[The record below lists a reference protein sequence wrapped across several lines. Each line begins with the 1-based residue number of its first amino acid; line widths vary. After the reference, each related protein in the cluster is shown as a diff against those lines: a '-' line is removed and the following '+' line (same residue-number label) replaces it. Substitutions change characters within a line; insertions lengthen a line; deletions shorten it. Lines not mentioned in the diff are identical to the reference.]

1 MHQAIAMTLQLT
13 LPQDQQAELERRAA
27 VAGIEPAEYVLQV
40 VQERLKEPE
49 RTPRRKMPYKKWKRL
64 FDKWVKS
71 QVSHNPNFDD
81 SRESIYP

>member
-1 MHQAIAMTLQLT
+1 MTLQLT

-27 VAGIEPAEYVLQV
+27 AEGVEPAEYVLKV

-49 RTPRRKMPYKKWKRL
+49 EPAPRKMSHEQWKRR
-64 FDKWVKS
+64 FRKWVES
-71 QVSHNPNFDD
+71 RVSRNPHFDD